1 MAFSAKRSRNLA
13 FRARRS
19 LSPVKWLRL
28 WTQASNSAT
37 TPSTNERDFGFVN
50 QRGLSRKQIF
60 DAIEASLKNLGVD
73 YLDLFQIHRFD
84 NHTPVEETVETLHNL
99 VKLGKCYVQQ
109 YDKELIHANL
119 VTGASSMWAWQ
130 FSKMNH
136 VAETREWT
144 KFVSQQNH
152 YNLLYREEE
161 REMNPYCLDA
171 GCVLWFSFCVIKF
184 KHKQK
189 TTHANIIIHLH
200 LSLSIG
206 LIPWSPL
213 AGGKLT
219 GKKRDTERAKMI
231 GNIEGGRTDRESC
244 DWSCLALV
252 QAGNHRPDCRHY
264 QGEVPWGC
272 RALARGKVDAGRGQI
287 FRRFV

>member
-1 MAFSAKRSRNLA
+1 
-13 FRARRS
+13 
-19 LSPVKWLRL
+19 
-28 WTQASNSAT
+28 T

-171 GCVLWFSFCVIKF
+171 G
-184 KHKQK
+184 
-189 TTHANIIIHLH
+189 
-200 LSLSIG
+200 IG

-219 GKKRDTERAKMI
+219 GKKRDTERAKMF
-231 GNIEGGRTDRESC
+231 GNIEEEGRDSISGRMIFLDRPRNKNPAITAPIVGITKERYLGDAVRSLEVKLTPEEHRRAFLRSIVVNDDKGKWRSLMMPDTVARHGQAVSNVVCTGDMRGSALESGA
-244 DWSCLALV
+244 S
-252 QAGNHRPDCRHY
+252 
-264 QGEVPWGC
+264 
-272 RALARGKVDAGRGQI
+272 
-287 FRRFV
+287 